1 MPDLPGIPAMIFDLA
16 CRILYRAAAI
26 ALTIRH
32 HYHNRRTQ

>member
-1 MPDLPGIPAMIFDLA
+1 MIFDLA

-32 HYHNRRTQ
+32 HINNRRTQ